1 MIIHSEDRLGIL
13 TSCREQYYSLSAASA
28 LFRYLEHTHGIAFGP
43 GTLKITYEPPEGT
56 CLIDR
61 DSARNLEL
69 VSNVRPV
76 SSRRPGSISRLP
88 RVYVTT

>member
-69 VSNVRPV
+69 VSNVRPLFLV
-76 SSRRPGSISRLP
+76 ARAEFSLFPC
-88 RVYVTT
+88 TA